1 MKAARSEA
9 EAESPLLEPD
19 TTGFSPCV
27 VHSIDPVENVFF
39 LCDSG
44 SPGLIQGVFMKFL
57 RIKAIAKKELIQIW
71 RDPLSLALAFMMP
84 VLLLLIFGYA
94 ISLDVDNLTTIV
106 YDADRSS
113 TSRELIDELTA
124 SGYFSIV
131 RFADSQREI
140 DIYLD
145 TGRARVAVSIPM
157 DFAKT
162 MRTGGTA
169 QLQII
174 VDGSDSNTATIALGY
189 LSALTE
195 LYIKRIAGERITPL
209 IEPRVRVWYNPDLKS
224 RNFIIPGLI
233 AVIMMVIA
241 ALLTSL
247 TFAREW
253 ERGTMEQLISTPV
266 KRQELI
272 LGKLIPYF
280 LIGFIDMVLTVL
292 MAVFLFDIPL
302 RGNVFILGIVSGVF
316 LFGALGLGIVI
327 SIVAKSQLVASQISM
342 VATFLPSF
350 LLSGFMFAISNMPV
364 PLQIISRIIP
374 ARYFIIVLKG
384 IFLKGNP
391 LRILVIDAIFLL
403 IFGAAVFAVANKKL
417 QKKMA

>member
-1 MKAARSEA
+1 MA
-9 EAESPLLEPD
+9 PD
-19 TTGFSPCV
+19 LPG
-27 VHSIDPVENVFF
+27 PV
-39 LCDSG
+39 
-44 SPGLIQGVFMKFL
+44 MKFL
-57 RIKAIAKKELIQIW
+57 RIKAIVKKELIQIW

-124 SGYFSIV
+124 SGYFSVV

-140 DIYLD
+140 DLYLD
-145 TGRARVAVSIPM
+145 TGRARVAVSIPI

-162 MRTGGTA
+162 VRTGGTA
-169 QLQII
+169 QLQIV

-189 LSALTE
+189 LSALTD
-195 LYIKRIAGERITPL
+195 LYSQRIAGERIVPL
-209 IEPRVRVWYNPDLKS
+209 IEPRVRVLYNPELKS

-266 KRQELI
+266 KPQELI

-280 LIGFIDMVLTVL
+280 LIGFIDMLLTVL
-292 MAVFLFDIPL
+292 MAIFLFDVPL
-302 RGNVFILGIVSGVF
+302 RGNVFILGIVSCVF

-327 SIVAKSQLVASQISM
+327 SIVAKSQLVASQIAM

-364 PLQIISRIIP
+364 PLQVVSRIIP
-374 ARYFIIVLKG
+374 ARYFIIALKG

-391 LRILVIDAIFLL
+391 LRILIMDVAFLL
-403 IFGAAVFAVANKKL
+403 IFGAAIFVVANKKFK
-417 QKKMA
+417 KKMA

>member
-1 MKAARSEA
+1 
-9 EAESPLLEPD
+9 
-19 TTGFSPCV
+19 
-27 VHSIDPVENVFF
+27 
-39 LCDSG
+39 
-44 SPGLIQGVFMKFL
+44 MKFL

-94 ISLDVDNLTTIV
+94 ISLDVDNLTTII

-113 TSRELIDELTA
+113 TSRELIDEFTA
-124 SGYFSIV
+124 SGYFTVV

-140 DIYLD
+140 DTYLD
-145 TGRARVAVSIPM
+145 TGKALVAVSIPM

-162 MRTGGTA
+162 IRTGGVA

-195 LYIKRIAGERITPL
+195 LYSQRISGERITPL
-209 IEPRVRVWYNPDLKS
+209 IEPRVRVWYNPELKS

-266 KRQELI
+266 KQQELI

-292 MAVFLFDIPL
+292 MAVFLFDVPL
-302 RGNVFILGIVSGVF
+302 MGNMFILGIVSGVF

-327 SIVAKSQLVASQISM
+327 SIVTKSQLVASQISM

-364 PLQIISRIIP
+364 PLQIISHIIP

-403 IFGAAVFAVANKKL
+403 IFGAAVFVVANKKL
-417 QKKMA
+417 LKKMA